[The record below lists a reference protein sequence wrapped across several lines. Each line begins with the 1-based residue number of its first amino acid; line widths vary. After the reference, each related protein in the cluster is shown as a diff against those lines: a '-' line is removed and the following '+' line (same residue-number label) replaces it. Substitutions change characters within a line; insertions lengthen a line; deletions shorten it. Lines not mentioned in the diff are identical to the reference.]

1 MCACV
6 VGRGFGGGGG
16 GGPCESGWRN
26 MIIDLVRCRIRQ
38 DFQISVKFFR
48 ATITCA
54 RKYSAP
60 PKQKKNNHRPL
71 TAMFVHLIKLMRV
84 YSACLFVLCF
94 MDDAYIYSKKSCLNV
109 TIKNLYR
116 KARSYS
122 VKYETG
128 EAV

>member
-1 MCACV
+1 
-6 VGRGFGGGGG
+6 
-16 GGPCESGWRN
+16 

-60 PKQKKNNHRPL
+60 PKQKKKNNHRLL

-84 YSACLFVLCF
+84 YSACLFVLSF
-94 MDDAYIYSKKSCLNV
+94 MDDAYIYSKKSRL
-109 TIKNLYR
+109 
-116 KARSYS
+116 S
-122 VKYETG
+122 
-128 EAV
+128 